1 MTQSNNIFSLRFD
14 FKNHLSPVFLFV
26 FELYKEDM
34 FSKMLFIAFRIRYS
48 EELEFIVL
56 RMVSIS
62 DTFLVTSLPVKPIGK
77 KSQNDYESLKRKI
90 SNSWHFGSFYS
101 FQWLQHWLTEVIR
114 SGCSYVCGWFSSRCP
129 RSCWGDDCRTGN
141 IERTK

>member
-1 MTQSNNIFSLRFD
+1 MTQSDNIFSLRFD

-34 FSKMLFIAFRIRYS
+34 FSKMLFIAFRMRYS

-77 KSQNDYESLKRKI
+77 KSQNDYESLKIKI
-90 SNSWHFGSFYS
+90 SNS
-101 FQWLQHWLTEVIR
+101 
-114 SGCSYVCGWFSSRCP
+114 
-129 RSCWGDDCRTGN
+129 
-141 IERTK
+141 

>member
-1 MTQSNNIFSLRFD
+1 MTQSDNIFSLRFD

-34 FSKMLFIAFRIRYS
+34 FSKMLFIAFRMRYS

-77 KSQNDYESLKRKI
+77 KSQNDYESLKIKI

-114 SGCSYVCGWFSSRCP
+114 SGCSYVRGWSSSRCP